1 MARFHGDVGFGD
13 SVETSANSGVWE
25 DAIIELPY
33 RGDVVKNTRSLQ
45 SGEGVNDD
53 ITVGNSISIVADSY
67 AIEHFLNIKYVRWMG
82 NLWTVSKV
90 TVQRPRL
97 LLDLGGVYNGPTP

>member
-1 MARFHGDVGFGD
+1 MARFHGDVGFGQA
-13 SVETSANSGVWE
+13 VEHPPSSGVWE
-25 DAIIELPY
+25 DAIIEKPY

-45 SGEGVNDD
+45 AGEGVHDG

-67 AIEHFLNIKYVRWMG
+67 AIEHFLDIKYVRWMG
-82 NLWTVSKV
+82 NLWIVSKV